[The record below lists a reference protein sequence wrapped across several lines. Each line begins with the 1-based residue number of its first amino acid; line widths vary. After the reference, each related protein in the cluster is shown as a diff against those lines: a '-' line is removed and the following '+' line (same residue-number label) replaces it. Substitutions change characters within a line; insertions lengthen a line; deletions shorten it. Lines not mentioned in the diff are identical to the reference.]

1 MLSHAVDAAFEALPP
16 LVCGSPATVLD
27 CAAPFKPATAG
38 YVNAFSYREWDG
50 GKWCGEGDMHGSIF
64 SFKGSGANDAA
75 SIGVN
80 TTDASLRLSLTV
92 SKGSYGG
99 GGMAFESG
107 CVDATAFAGV
117 QFTLAVG
124 SGSLAGCAYQMQ
136 LQTFEQRPT
145 SQAPPGG
152 RDQNFTTCYSFP
164 YVRDNLPAASMDLTM
179 PTLVSLPFSRFSAS
193 AMPAPAS
200 SSACSGRSTR
210 PAINAPSSCGS
221 TTLRSSRRR
230 RRPSPA
236 TTPAPATDSSAGAK
250 RRDQLRDGGNAVRN
264 PRN

>member
-1 MLSHAVDAAFEALPP
+1 MAADCGGAGGERRPMLSHAVDAAFEALPP
-16 LVCGSPATVLD
+16 FVCGSPATVLD
-27 CAAPFKPATAG
+27 CAAPFKPAAAG
-38 YVNAFSYREWDG
+38 YVNDFSYREWDG

-152 RDQNFTTCYSFP
+152 CDQNFTTCYSFP

-193 AMPAPAS
+193 AMPAPAQLV
-200 SSACSGRSTR
+200 GLQWQVNSTSDQCTVELR
-210 PAINAPSSCGS
+210 IDDVAFIPAAPPPEPG
-221 TTLRSSRRR
+221 
-230 RRPSPA
+230 
-236 TTPAPATDSSAGAK
+236 DDAGAS
-250 RRDQLRDGGNAVRN
+250 D
-264 PRN
+264 

>member
-1 MLSHAVDAAFEALPP
+1 MAADCGGAGGERRPMLSHAVDAAFEALPP
-16 LVCGSPATVLD
+16 LVCGSPAPVLD

-38 YVNAFSYREWDG
+38 YVNDFSYREWNG
-50 GKWCGEGDMHGSIF
+50 SKWCGEGDMHGSIF

-145 SQAPPGG
+145 SQTPPGG
-152 RDQNFTTCYSFP
+152 CDQNLTTCYSFP
-164 YVRDNLPAASMDLTM
+164 YVRDNLPPASMDPTM
-179 PTLVSLPFSRFSAS
+179 PTLVSLPFSRFSVS
-193 AMPAPAS
+193 AMPAPAQLV
-200 SSACSGRSTR
+200 GLQWQVNSTSDQCTVELR
-210 PAINAPSSCGS
+210 IDDVAFIPAAPPPEPG
-221 TTLRSSRRR
+221 
-230 RRPSPA
+230 
-236 TTPAPATDSSAGAK
+236 DDAGAS
-250 RRDQLRDGGNAVRN
+250 D
-264 PRN
+264 